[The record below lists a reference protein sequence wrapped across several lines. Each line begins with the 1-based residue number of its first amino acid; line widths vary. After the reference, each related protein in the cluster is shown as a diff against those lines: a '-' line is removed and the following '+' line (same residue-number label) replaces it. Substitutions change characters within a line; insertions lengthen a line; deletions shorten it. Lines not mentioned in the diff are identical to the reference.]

1 MNQHYKLSVILI
13 SKSSSLSFLPYLYVM
28 QIRNSFRN
36 TPTIV
41 LNLIIINALVFFAQ
55 MALGGLN
62 EESWVNDL
70 FALHHYKS
78 ECFRPYQLVTHLFM
92 HGGFFHLLFN
102 MLALWMFGS
111 MMERVWGP
119 QRFLIFYLICGLSAG
134 LAQMGNYI
142 HDYWSIDHQI
152 LNSEDVIT
160 YASILR
166 KNATVGASGAIMG
179 VLAAYGYTFPNTELF
194 IMPIPFPVKA
204 KWAILGILALD
215 IFGGISNTTGDNVA
229 HFAHVGGAL
238 VGFLI
243 VLIWNK
249 TNKQHFY

>member
-1 MNQHYKLSVILI
+1 MIPRFESYRIVT
-13 SKSSSLSFLPYLYVM
+13 YLYLM
-28 QIRNSFRN
+28 EYRNSFRS

-41 LNLIIINALVFFAQ
+41 LNLIIINTLVFFAQ
-55 MALGGLN
+55 MAFGGFS
-62 EESWVNDL
+62 EESIVNDL

-78 ECFRPYQLVTHLFM
+78 DCFRPYQLVTHLFM
-92 HGGFFHLLFN
+92 HGSFFHLLFN

-111 MMERVWGP
+111 MMERIWGP
-119 QRFLIFYLICGLSAG
+119 QRFLIFYLICGLAAG
-134 LAQMGNYI
+134 VAQMGNYI

-152 LNSEDVIT
+152 LNTEDLAT
-160 YASILR
+160 YGQILR
-166 KNATVGASGAIMG
+166 KGATVGASGAIMG

-194 IMPIPFPVKA
+194 IMPIPFPIKA
-204 KWAILGILALD
+204 KWAVLGIIALD
-215 IFGGISNTTGDNVA
+215 IFGGISNTVGDNVA

-243 VLIWNK
+243 VFIWNK